1 MEYCNSNQT
10 IIREQ
15 YYLDLLYPEYN
26 ILPIASSS
34 LGKLHTEETKIKIS
48 DSLKGK
54 FLSEET
60 KQKMSESRTGKYF
73 SFHLRTITGR
83 HETKKILSELR
94 TGKDSPFLG
103 KSHSEEPP
111 C

>member
-54 FLSEET
+54 FLFPLAKHRFLFLPPPLACKACKARGGGPLTGGEKIGDRN
-60 KQKMSESRTGKYF
+60 KQN
-73 SFHLRTITGR
+73 
-83 HETKKILSELR
+83 KK
-94 TGKDSPFLG
+94 
-103 KSHSEEPP
+103 
-111 C
+111 